1 MAIDWQKTMDTLT
14 AGASESGGAIWGIVG
29 QDVITEREAELAK
42 EQMKYDAAVA
52 EAEAKKDAAL
62 YEALSSAGKS
72 SSSSSSSSSFG
83 QAGRIQRPRPAGMP
97 AVRTNTSSFDQKTIF
112 VALAVGLGLYIAV
125 KK

>member
-62 YEALSSAGKS
+62 YEALSSDGKS
-72 SSSSSSSSSFG
+72 SSSSSSFG
-83 QAGRIQRPRPAGMP
+83 SQAGRIQRPRPAGMP
-97 AVRTNTSSFDQKTIF
+97 AVRTSTSSFDEKTVF